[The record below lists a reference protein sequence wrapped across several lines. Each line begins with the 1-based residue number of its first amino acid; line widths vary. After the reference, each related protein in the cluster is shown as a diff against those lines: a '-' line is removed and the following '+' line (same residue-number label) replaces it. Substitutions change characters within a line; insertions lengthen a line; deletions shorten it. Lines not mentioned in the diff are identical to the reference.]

1 MAVKTYPGEMPRK
14 RKPRAMTQPTK
25 REAMLSVRELD
36 ALKMRASGKSQDEI
50 AKTLGVTQQ
59 RVSQILAKLD
69 DNAAAEKRLLSHRHK
84 MRQHFVLE
92 HLQREALD
100 AWNRSIG
107 KHQKSIVS
115 QKSIPVTSKD
125 GENGEKTQMTTERT
139 TRLETEELVGD
150 PSFLSEARAA
160 TMAIIELWGYKA
172 PVKVQASRET
182 SEFEELE
189 DAALLELAQRE
200 FEAMREKQGAI
211 NVDVLRRDDI
221 AGDSAVNPDG
231 LPEGSDDGDELA
243 GGS

>member
-25 REAMLSVRELD
+25 REALLSVRELD
-36 ALKMRASGKSQDEI
+36 ALKMRAQGKSQGEI
-50 AKTLGVTQQ
+50 ATALGVTQQ

-92 HLQREALD
+92 HIQREALD
-100 AWNRSIG
+100 AWERSVG
-107 KHQKSIVS
+107 KHQKSVVS
-115 QKSIPVTSKD
+115 QKSIPATATD
-125 GENGEKTQMTTERT
+125 GQSTTQMTTERT

-172 PVKVQASRET
+172 PVKVQAARET

-200 FEAMREKQGAI
+200 FEAMRGKTDAI
-211 NVDVLRRDDI
+211 DTTVLRGDDP
-221 AGDSAVNPDG
+221 AVSSAIDNLE
-231 LPEGSDDGDELA
+231 LPEGSDDGNELD
-243 GGS
+243 